1 MTVKVLFLGP
11 EGTYS
16 HQAAI
21 QQFSHLVDYNVVYEA
36 VDSIPSC
43 VDKLIEH
50 DNDIEDVDMYSVVP
64 LENSTNGQVVFTYD
78 ILRNLMQG
86 SNGTNMRIRENQ
98 VVAPITIVGEQYVSI
113 LHCLISPDPS
123 IGIESLQNYDTLKI
137 YSHPQV
143 WGQVSKYLVK
153 LQKRFPNL
161 KLERINCN
169 STSEA
174 VLQAAEEQSS
184 SQSSGILNL
193 AIASEIAASIYQCYI
208 IQHSIN
214 DILGNTTRFLVFKK
228 KSNHRRLLAPP
239 SATPQR
245 VSLLTF
251 TIKQDDPG
259 SLVEVLSVLKDFSLN
274 MCSISSRP
282 YLLRSEQISQ
292 QGENFR
298 RRNWQYIF
306 FIEFYIEQDK
316 EFDKD
321 KFCDRIDALCGDWCH
336 WGRFPRDICYYKNTA

>member
-98 VVAPITIVGEQYVSI
+98 VVAPITIVGEQY
-113 LHCLISPDPS
+113 
-123 IGIESLQNYDTLKI
+123 
-137 YSHPQV
+137 
-143 WGQVSKYLVK
+143 
-153 LQKRFPNL
+153 
-161 KLERINCN
+161 
-169 STSEA
+169 
-174 VLQAAEEQSS
+174 
-184 SQSSGILNL
+184 
-193 AIASEIAASIYQCYI
+193 CYI